1 MIFPI
6 RDNQPSRS
14 FPVVTVALIA
24 VNVAVFL
31 FEAILD
37 ASSLDVFIRRYA
49 MIAES
54 FRASTL
60 ITSIFL
66 HGGFLHILGN
76 MWFLWVYGDNVEDR
90 LGKGRYLL
98 FYLASGVAAG
108 LLQLA
113 VNPNSAIPI
122 VGASGAIAG
131 VMGAYLLLYPRAEI
145 KTIIFLLFLIRV
157 DIPALWLL
165 IYWFALQVYSGI
177 YELGRQSNQGGVAW
191 FAHIGGFLAGMALI
205 KILRTREPIGAIR
218 TTGNP

>member
-14 FPVVTVALIA
+14 FPLVTVTLIA
-24 VNVAVFL
+24 INVAVFL
-31 FEAILD
+31 FETMLD
-37 ASSLDVFIRRYA
+37 PRSQDFFIRSYA
-49 MIAES
+49 LIPES
-54 FRASTL
+54 FRATTLVTST
-60 ITSIFL
+60 FL
-66 HGGFLHILGN
+66 HGGFFHILGN
-76 MWFLWVYGDNVEDR
+76 MWFLWIYGDNVEDR

-108 LLQLA
+108 LLQAA
-113 VNPNSAIPI
+113 VSPHSAIPT

-131 VMGAYLLLYPRAEI
+131 VMGAYMLLYPHAEI

-205 KILRTREPIGAIR
+205 KVMKTRDPYR
-218 TTGNP
+218 SYPQYP

>member
-14 FPVVTVALIA
+14 FPLVTVALIA
-24 VNVAVFL
+24 INVAVFL
-31 FEAILD
+31 FETMLD
-37 ASSLDVFIRRYA
+37 ARSQDFFIRSYA
-49 MIAES
+49 LIPES
-54 FRASTL
+54 FRATTLVTST
-60 ITSIFL
+60 FL
-66 HGGFLHILGN
+66 HGGFFHILGN
-76 MWFLWVYGDNVEDR
+76 MWFLWIYGDNVEDR

-108 LLQLA
+108 LLQVA
-113 VNPNSAIPI
+113 VSPHSAIPT

-131 VMGAYLLLYPRAEI
+131 VMGAYMLLYPHAEI

-205 KILRTREPIGAIR
+205 KVMKTRDPYR
-218 TTGNP
+218 SYPQYP

>member
-14 FPVVTVALIA
+14 FPLVTVALIA
-24 VNVAVFL
+24 INVAVFL
-31 FEAILD
+31 FETTLD
-37 ASSLDVFIRRYA
+37 SRSQDFFIRSYA
-49 MIAES
+49 LIPES

-60 ITSIFL
+60 VTSTFL
-66 HGGFLHILGN
+66 HGGFFHILGN
-76 MWFLWVYGDNVEDR
+76 MWFLWIYGDNVEDR

-113 VNPNSAIPI
+113 VSPHSAIPT

-131 VMGAYLLLYPRAEI
+131 VMGAYMLLYPHAEI

-205 KILRTREPIGAIR
+205 KVMKTRDPYR
-218 TTGNP
+218 SYPQYP